1 MCILSDLS
9 DLSNLSN
16 KLSMSALFK
25 PTMIGASISDRSIE
39 LVELRR
45 AGKGSVEMRSV
56 ASRPLEAGI
65 VEGGKVLDADR
76 LGAALREA
84 ARLAK
89 PSFRSKHVTVALPD
103 AATYF
108 HLFRFPGSLTDAEAR
123 SALSFQLEEVV
134 PLSSD
139 DLVGAYVVASRSAEE
154 TEVFEAVALR
164 DTVRAAGRACE
175 RAGFSVEHIVLE
187 AEALQAALLGT
198 ERAGR
203 ATLVADIGA
212 RSTTLVVRDELGMRG
227 TFTKPFAGEVMTDTL
242 AAAKKIPRDKAEAL
256 KRSVGLGPKADAVT
270 EKALGATTSQIA
282 REMSRVIAWYRGL
295 ESARALD
302 EVVLTGGSAEMPG
315 IAEDIAGRL
324 GASGW
329 KGKVRVGDS
338 LARLND
344 SALGRAMARGR
355 ARSLFAPAIGAALV
369 GLSSPLFEFHGAQS
383 ARAASPRHRAA
394 LSRHPVADARQFFQF
409 VPPQAK
415 IVAASLFVAASFIV
429 LGLVAFERFQTL
441 PTRTDG
447 IVLEPDQ
454 TEGAFVR
461 TLTVSANP
469 AEGDVP
475 ARLVTVP
482 EFPVSVSV
490 VPSSTESRDGIATGV
505 VTLSNRTSSDQPLV
519 ATTRLL
525 SDDGVLFRLRDS
537 TEVPAGGSVDAAV
550 YADEAGSGGN
560 IGPSHF
566 TIPGLPTS
574 LQDDID
580 GESAAPMD
588 GGVIRVGILSQA
600 DVDAGLVRAGE
611 EATASLAAAFSP
623 FIAADETVRPELARA
638 ARLSYSGTADI
649 GSEVDESVLT
659 AVFRLDALAYRPE
672 DLLAVVLA
680 DAEEGLSAEIRDVR
694 VLEADPDFR
703 SAVIRVLG
711 TFYPQERAP

>member
-1 MCILSDLS
+1 
-9 DLSNLSN
+9 
-16 KLSMSALFK
+16 
-25 PTMIGASISDRSIE
+25 MIGASISDRSIE

-45 AGKGSVEMRSV
+45 AAKGAVEMRAV

-65 VEGGKVLDADR
+65 VEGGKVLDAER
-76 LGAALREA
+76 LGVALRET

-89 PSFRSKHVTVALPD
+89 PSFRSKHISVALPD

-154 TEVFEAVALR
+154 TAVFEAVALR
-164 DTVRAAGRACE
+164 DTVRAAERACE
-175 RAGFSVEHIVLE
+175 RAGFSVEHAVLE

-227 TFTKPFAGEVMTDTL
+227 TFTKPFAGEVMTDAL

-256 KRSVGLGPKADAVT
+256 KRSVGLGPKSDAAT
-270 EKALGATTSQIA
+270 QKALGATTSQIA
-282 REMSRVIAWYRGL
+282 RELWRVIAWYRGL
-295 ESARALD
+295 EPARALD

-315 IAEDIAGRL
+315 IAQDIAGRL

-329 KGKVRVGDS
+329 KGKVRVGDP
-338 LARLND
+338 LARLDD
-344 SALGRAMARGR
+344 SALGRAMERGR

-369 GLSSPLFEFHGAQS
+369 GLSSPSFEFHGAQS
-383 ARAASPRHRAA
+383 VRAASSRRLARE
-394 LSRHPVADARQFFQF
+394 RHPVADARQFLQF

-415 IVAASLFVAASFIV
+415 IVAASLFVAVSFLV
-429 LGLVAFERFQTL
+429 LGIVVFERFQDI
-441 PTRTDG
+441 PARTDG
-447 IVLEPDQ
+447 VVLEPDQ
-454 TEGAFVR
+454 TDGSFAR
-461 TLTVSANP
+461 TITVSANP

-482 EFPVSVSV
+482 EFPVSVTV

-505 VTLSNRTSSDQPLV
+505 VTLSNRTASDQPLV

-525 SDDGVLFRLRDS
+525 SDEGVLFRLRDA
-537 TEVPAGGSVDAAV
+537 TEIPAGGSVDATV
-550 YADEAGSGGN
+550 YADEAGSAGN
-560 IGPSHF
+560 VGPSHF

-580 GESAAPMD
+580 AASAVPMD
-588 GGVIRVGILSQA
+588 GGVIQVGILSQA

-611 EATASLAAAFSP
+611 EATALLAATFSP
-623 FIAADETVRPELARA
+623 LIDADETVRPELARA
-638 ARLSYSGTADI
+638 ARLSSSVSAEV
-649 GSEVDESVLT
+649 GSEVGEAVLT
-659 AVFRLDALAYRPE
+659 AVYRLDALAYRPD
-672 DLLAVVLA
+672 DLLATVLA
-680 DAEEGLSAEIRDVR
+680 DAENGFSAEVR
-694 VLEADPDFR
+694 AVHVLEADPDFR
-703 SAVIRVLG
+703 FAVIRVLG
-711 TFYPQERAP
+711 TFYPHQPAP